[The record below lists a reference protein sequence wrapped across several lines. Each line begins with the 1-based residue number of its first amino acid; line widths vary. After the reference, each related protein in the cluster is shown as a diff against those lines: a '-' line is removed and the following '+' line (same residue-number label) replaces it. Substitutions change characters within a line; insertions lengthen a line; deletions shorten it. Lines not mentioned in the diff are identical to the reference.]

1 MHQVIYN
8 GTLTAVDAIKLSP
21 DNRAFQYADG
31 VFESI
36 RVMYGQPLWVGW
48 HFDRLSHGLRALGI
62 ENPWHLAAFE
72 KTLLML
78 IEANKLRQGGRL
90 KVQVWRS
97 PGGFYTPE
105 NSKSDFLMQLQS
117 LPNNAFQLNYK
128 GLQLGDASRPKQ
140 TLFVPDIKTNNALQ
154 YVLAAS
160 EAKAAGLD
168 DVFLYHTEGALL
180 ESSNSNVFILRDGVL
195 RTPALDGG
203 CLPGI
208 MRSVML
214 HLLPNLGY
222 AVKEQLLSH
231 ADLQAADEVYLTNAI
246 QGIRWVGGWKHKR
259 YFRKQ
264 AVALNEALNQL
275 ALNSLTTGY

>member
-1 MHQVIYN
+1 MVWLISN
-8 GTLTAVDAIKLSP
+8 GKLVEAGDARLST
-21 DNRAFQYADG
+21 DNRAFAYADG
-31 VFESI
+31 VFETI
-36 RVMYGQPLWVGW
+36 RLMYGQPLWLGW

-62 ENPWHLAAFE
+62 QNPWHLTTFE
-72 KTLLML
+72 KELLSL

-97 PGGFYTPE
+97 AGGFYTPE
-105 NSKSDFLMQLQS
+105 SSKADWLMQVQP
-117 LPNNAFQLNYK
+117 LPHNAFQLNYK
-128 GLQLGDASRPKQ
+128 GLQVGDASRPKQ
-140 TLFVPDIKTNNALQ
+140 TLFIPDIKTNNALQ
-154 YVLAAS
+154 YVLAAA

-168 DVFLYHTEGALL
+168 DVFLYHAEGALL
-180 ESSNSNVFILRDGVL
+180 ESSNSNVFILRDGIL

-214 HLLPNLGY
+214 HLLPNMGY
-222 AVKEQLLSH
+222 TVKEQLLSH

-246 QGIRWVGGWKHKR
+246 HGVRWVGGWKHKR

-275 ALNSLTTGY
+275 ALNSITAGY

>member
-1 MHQVIYN
+1 MQWLILN
-8 GTLTAVDAIKLSP
+8 GKLEEVSSVCLSP
-21 DNRAFQYADG
+21 DNRAFNYADG
-31 VFESI
+31 VFETI
-36 RVMYGQPLWVGW
+36 RVMYGQPLWIGW

-62 ENPWHLAAFE
+62 ENPWHLGSFE
-72 KTLLML
+72 KELLTL
-78 IEANKLRQGGRL
+78 IEANKIRQGGRL

-97 PGGFYTPE
+97 AGGYYQPE
-105 NSKSDFLMQLQS
+105 SAHADWLMQVS
-117 LPNNAFQLNYK
+117 VLPHNTFQLNYK
-128 GLQLGDASRPKQ
+128 GLQLGDCSRPKQ
-140 TLFVPDIKTNNALQ
+140 TLFIPDIKATNALQ
-154 YVLAAS
+154 YVLAAN
-160 EAKAAGLD
+160 EAKSAGVD
-168 DVFLYHTEGALL
+168 DVFLYHSEGALL

-222 AVKEQLLSH
+222 SVKEQLLSH

-246 QGIRWVGGWKHKR
+246 HGLRWVGGWKHKR

-264 AVALNEALNQL
+264 AIALSEALNQL

>member
-1 MHQVIYN
+1 MQWLICN
-8 GTLTAVDAIKLSP
+8 GKMEEAASIHLSL
-21 DNRAFQYADG
+21 DNRAFCYADG
-31 VFESI
+31 VFEAI

-62 ENPWHLAAFE
+62 ENPWHLASFE
-72 KTLLML
+72 KELTSL

-90 KVQVWRS
+90 KVQAWRS
-97 PGGFYTPE
+97 TGGFYTPE
-105 NSKSDFLMQLQS
+105 STKTEWLMQLQP
-117 LPNNAFQLNYK
+117 LPNNNFQLNYK

-140 TLFVPDIKTNNALQ
+140 TLFIPDIKTNNALQ
-154 YVLAAS
+154 YVLAAA

-168 DVFLYHTEGALL
+168 DVFLYHSEGALL
-180 ESSNSNVFILRDGVL
+180 ESSNSNVFVLRDGVL

-214 HLLPNLGY
+214 HLLPNMGY
-222 AVKEQLLSH
+222 TVKEQLLSH

-246 QGIRWVGGWKHKR
+246 HGVRWVGGWKHKR
-259 YFRKQ
+259 FFRKQ
-264 AVALNEALNQL
+264 AVALSEALNQL